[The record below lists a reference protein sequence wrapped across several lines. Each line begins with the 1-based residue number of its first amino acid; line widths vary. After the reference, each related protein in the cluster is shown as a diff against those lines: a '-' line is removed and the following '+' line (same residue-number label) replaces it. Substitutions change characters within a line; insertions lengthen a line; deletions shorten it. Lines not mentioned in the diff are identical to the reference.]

1 MAVVNEGA
9 LKKMLKVSLYM
20 VKHLLVNSKFA
31 NVIDTKLGS
40 ISQLAKRY
48 FLEIQDPI
56 FL

>member
-1 MAVVNEGA
+1 MAVVNESN
-9 LKKMLKVSLYM
+9 LKKMLKVSVCML
-20 VKHLLVNSKFA
+20 KHLLVNSKFA

-48 FLEIQDPI
+48 FREIQEPI

>member
-1 MAVVNEGA
+1 MAVVNEGN
-9 LKKMLKVSLYM
+9 LKKMLKVSVYM

>member
-1 MAVVNEGA
+1 MAVVSEGN
-9 LKKMLKVSLYM
+9 LKKMLKVSVYT

-48 FLEIQDPI
+48 FLKIQDPI

>member
-9 LKKMLKVSLYM
+9 LKKMLKVSVHM

-40 ISQLAKRY
+40 ISQLAKRNS
-48 FLEIQDPI
+48 LEIQDPV
-56 FL
+56 FV

>member
-9 LKKMLKVSLYM
+9 LKKMLKVSVYM

-48 FLEIQDPI
+48 FLEMQDPI

>member
-9 LKKMLKVSLYM
+9 LKKMLKVSVYM

-40 ISQLAKRY
+40 ISR
-48 FLEIQDPI
+48 
-56 FL
+56 

>member
-9 LKKMLKVSLYM
+9 LKKMLKVSVYM
-20 VKHLLVNSKFA
+20 VKHLLVNSKLA

-40 ISQLAKRY
+40 ISQLAKRC
-48 FLEIQDPI
+48 FLEIRDPV